1 MTKTRVPRLRMHRIQ
16 TMPILT
22 ASEGF
27 DMGMTRHMIL
37 AILTATLVVAQCNG
51 QSDKP
56 QDKDKSP
63 TLEATL
69 NFMQKTL
76 ARYTYLH
83 KRGKD
88 QELNLKAK
96 EPCRIYVEW
105 QITVKMNTPQ
115 DGVYPV
121 EYQFHLGNM
130 DPESVKVTTDTTTQK
145 EPNKGDDGAYRCDEQ
160 RKESLDVRV

>member
-37 AILTATLVVAQCNG
+37 AILTATLVVAQCSG
-51 QSDKP
+51 QRDKP
-56 QDKDKSP
+56 QDKSP
-63 TLEATL
+63 TLDTTL
-69 NFMQKTL
+69 EYMQNSL
-76 ARYTYLH
+76 ARYGYMHVT
-83 KRGKD
+83 GKD